1 MRAGLPHYLHMSQHR
16 KSLVNDH
23 GDNTTQPLM
32 ALTCGSVKKALQN
45 SPSGRAAAARA
56 INQVIA
62 KSLENKTQALRDLNS
77 LLRREPYR
85 TVIAEYPDE
94 VDDLPGMHLVG
105 RAPLVQA
112 LGFNAGV
119 EVVELL
125 LKAGAPLFKSKLQ
138 KQPTVPFPLSLRRS
152 IAPLASENPENK
164 TPLDFLF
171 EPRLGNADAYK
182 ELIFKFIEKHFVL
195 VQLPDENEV
204 VSTPRKRGQK

>member
-1 MRAGLPHYLHMSQHR
+1 MRSTTSQACTSLAG
-16 KSLVNDH
+16 
-23 GDNTTQPLM
+23 
-32 ALTCGSVKKALQN
+32 
-45 SPSGRAAAARA
+45 
-56 INQVIA
+56 
-62 KSLENKTQALRDLNS
+62 
-77 LLRREPYR
+77 
-85 TVIAEYPDE
+85 
-94 VDDLPGMHLVG
+94 
-105 RAPLVQA
+105 APLVQA